1 MIISALKNNL
11 FHKRLLLLTAL
22 GTILLALRVYLT
34 QSIDF
39 TFLLWNLFL
48 ALIPLFLSKQFLFNV
63 QVGKSRT
70 LRIVILMLWILF
82 LPNSP
87 YIITDFVH
95 LDGSRPTFWL
105 DLLLFFVF
113 SLNGLI
119 LGVLSMMDVFSYL
132 RKRNHP
138 VLANAILLFVSLL
151 SGYGVF
157 LGRFLRF
164 NSWDIVTK
172 PLTLAQSLFDS
183 LLLVDA
189 WLWIFG
195 FGSFIW
201 VSFWALKPFL
211 RGHGTTSLD
220 NSKI

>member
-1 MIISALKNNL
+1 MIISTLKNNL

-22 GTILLALRVYLT
+22 GTVLLALRVYLT

-63 QVGKSRT
+63 QVGKSRA
-70 LRIVILMLWILF
+70 LRIVILTLWVLF

-95 LDGSRPTFWL
+95 LDGNRPTFWL

-138 VLANAILLFVSLL
+138 ILANGILLFVSLL

-164 NSWDIVTK
+164 NSWDILTK
-172 PLTLAQSLFDS
+172 PVYLFEQIGSSLTEPKVWAITFAFGGLLWVLFS
-183 LLLVDA
+183 VMRSYVV
-189 WLWIFG
+189 IKEK
-195 FGSFIW
+195 S
-201 VSFWALKPFL
+201 S
-211 RGHGTTSLD
+211 
-220 NSKI
+220 N

>member
-1 MIISALKNNL
+1 MIISTLTNNL

-22 GTILLALRVYLT
+22 GCALLALRVYVT

-63 QVGKSRT
+63 RVNKSKGF
-70 LRIVILMLWILF
+70 RILILFFWVLF

-95 LDGSRPTFWL
+95 LDDNQPTFWL

-113 SLNGLI
+113 ALNGLV
-119 LGVLSMMDVFSYL
+119 LGVLSMMDVFSFL

-164 NSWDIVTK
+164 NSWDIVSK
-172 PLTLAQSLFDS
+172 PLVLAHSLFNS
-183 LLLVDA
+183 LFLVDA

-211 RGHGTTSLD
+211 RGHGTMTIS
-220 NSKI
+220 NQKV

>member
-1 MIISALKNNL
+1 M
-11 FHKRLLLLTAL
+11 LTAL
-22 GTILLALRVYLT
+22 GTVLLALRVFLT

-63 QVGKSRT
+63 QVGKSKT
-70 LRIVILMLWILF
+70 LRVIILLLWVLF

-95 LDGSRPTFWL
+95 LDSARSTFWL

-138 VLANAILLFVSLL
+138 VLANGILLFVSLL

-172 PLTLAQSLFDS
+172 PLVLAESLLNSLF
-183 LLLVDA
+183 LVDA
-189 WLWIFG
+189 WMWIFG

-211 RGHGTTSLD
+211 RGHGTMAI
-220 NSKI
+220 NKPKV

>member
-1 MIISALKNNL
+1 M
-11 FHKRLLLLTAL
+11 LTAL
-22 GTILLALRVYLT
+22 GTVLLALRVYLT

-63 QVGKSRT
+63 QVGQSKT
-70 LRIVILMLWILF
+70 LRVILLLLWVLF

-95 LDGSRPTFWL
+95 LDSSRPTFWL
-105 DLLLFFVF
+105 DLMLFFVF

-119 LGVLSMMDVFSYL
+119 LGILSMMDVFSYL

-172 PLTLAQSLFDS
+172 PLVLAQSLFNS
-183 LLLVDA
+183 LFLVDA

-211 RGHGTTSLD
+211 RGHGTASLD
-220 NSKI
+220 SSKF

>member
-1 MIISALKNNL
+1 M
-11 FHKRLLLLTAL
+11 LTAL
-22 GTILLALRVYLT
+22 GTVLLALRVYLT

-63 QVGKSRT
+63 QVGKSKT
-70 LRIVILMLWILF
+70 LRVIILLLWVLF

-95 LDGSRPTFWL
+95 LDSARPTFWL

-138 VLANAILLFVSLL
+138 VLANGILLFVSLL

-172 PLTLAQSLFDS
+172 PLVLIQSLFNS
-183 LLLVDA
+183 LFLVDA
-189 WLWIFG
+189 WMWIFG

-211 RGHGTTSLD
+211 RGHGTMAINKPKD
-220 NSKI
+220 